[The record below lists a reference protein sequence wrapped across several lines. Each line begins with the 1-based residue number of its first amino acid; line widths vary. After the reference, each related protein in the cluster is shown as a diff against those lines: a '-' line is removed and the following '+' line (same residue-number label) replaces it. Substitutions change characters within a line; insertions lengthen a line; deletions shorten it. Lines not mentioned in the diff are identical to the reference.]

1 MKGFL
6 RWMGV
11 LAIGLFLAACQGA
24 PTGTGPVLNAPST
37 AAPLPVGTPVGAAL
51 GRRVRVADAVWATSD
66 PALLQAAADALGIS
80 ADELLSR
87 LGDGETLLSIAQSLG
102 YTSDDLLAMAQ
113 QAIDSGLLPTQML
126 GAGAGS
132 SLAGT
137 GDGVLQP
144 YIVQAWADALGLSVE
159 ELQARLDAGEN
170 LGMIAVSLGYSPEE
184 VWALMSEVRAAAVEQ
199 ALADGVITE
208 EQAAWLLS
216 TGQRQMQNMGQA
228 TPGGAGFG
236 RGQQRRP
243 TPLAT
248 PMATRLNPAGARQ
261 YAAAGAT
268 GTGVLTPYV
277 REAWAQILG
286 IPVDELNARL
296 NAGETIMSIALAQG
310 INITDFRALQ
320 DQVRALAVEQAL
332 ADGVITQLQ
341 ADSILNA
348 GQVRGQGAGAGSGAQ
363 GQGRGQGRG
372 GGRWTP

>member
-11 LAIGLFLAACQGA
+11 LAIGLFLAACQG
-24 PTGTGPVLNAPST
+24 GPMGNFPAANTPST
-37 AAPLPVGTPVGAAL
+37 EVALPMGTPGDTAL
-51 GRRVRVADAVWATSD
+51 GRQARVADAVWATSD

-87 LGDGETLLSIAQSLG
+87 LGDGESLLSIAQSLG

-113 QAIDSGLLPTQML
+113 QAIDSGLLPQQIL
-126 GAGAGS
+126 GAGPGNGS
-132 SLAGT
+132 VGT
-137 GDGVLQP
+137 GDGVLRP
-144 YIVQAWADALGLSVE
+144 YIVQAWADALGVSVD
-159 ELQARLDAGEN
+159 ELQTRLDAGEN

-184 VWALMSEVRAAAVEQ
+184 VWVLMSEVRAAAIEQ
-199 ALADGVITE
+199 ALDAGVITE

-216 TGQRQMQNMGQA
+216 TGQRQMQNMGKA

-236 RGQQRRP
+236 QGPQMRA
-243 TPLAT
+243 TPLAAPVTT
-248 PMATRLNPAGARQ
+248 PMNPAGARQ
-261 YAAAGAT
+261 YAAAGAA
-268 GTGVLTPYV
+268 GSGVLTPYV

-286 IPVDELNARL
+286 LSVDELNARL
-296 NAGETIMSIALAQG
+296 NAGETIMSIALSQG
-310 INITDFRALQ
+310 INITDFRTLQ

-341 ADSILNA
+341 ADNILNA
-348 GQVRGQGAGAGSGAQ
+348 GQGRRQGAGTGSGSQ

-372 GGRWTP
+372 GGR